1 MWMAHRSSKT
11 PSGSF
16 RCRSMSCRSR
26 IATIFAVLL
35 QSLLQNRNPIYRCS
49 FSRSSKSAWR
59 WLSRFSSG
67 KTPMAIYGIQGC
79 SAVNFT
85 FKPWLEFGKTAV
97 FCNCGSSSKVRL
109 DLEYF
114 VQKWEPDST
123 DVAWRDTY
131 QPSKWRCQRY
141 VGVPARMA
149 EEVQPVRK
157 QNTQL
162 PQETLNKW

>member
-1 MWMAHRSSKT
+1 MVYGTNTCSNRSPPPQMCLVLPLNAIRNPKLQRTSFSKK
-11 PSGSF
+11 
-16 RCRSMSCRSR
+16 SCRTKFQVVQEAGTFIVTFPR
-26 IATIFAVLL
+26 AYHAGFNIGFNCAE
-35 QSLLQNRNPIYRCS
+35 
-49 FSRSSKSAWR
+49 
-59 WLSRFSSG
+59 
-67 KTPMAIYGIQGC
+67 
-79 SAVNFT
+79 AVNFT